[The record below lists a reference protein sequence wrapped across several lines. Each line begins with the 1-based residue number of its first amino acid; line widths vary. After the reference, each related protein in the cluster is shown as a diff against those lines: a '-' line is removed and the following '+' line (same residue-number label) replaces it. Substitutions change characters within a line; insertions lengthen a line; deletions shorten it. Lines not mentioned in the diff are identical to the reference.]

1 MNYSEIRQNQTQ
13 FLSLTSLTVA
23 EFDYMCSEF
32 DIDWQRYY
40 RYHTL
45 EGKKRAFASY
55 NEHGNSQLLGT
66 STKLFFLLNYLK
78 SNRVGGPKFTAAT
91 SSQFQYFAE

>member
-32 DIDWQRYY
+32 DIDCQRYY